1 MESLN
6 NRTYIMPEADIKP
19 FFPAASVVVNNGFL
33 HTISGLG
40 NNKAVTAFIAVI
52 CFLMAANLNA
62 QTLDWVKT
70 FGGIGDDFCESM
82 VIDAVG
88 NVYTVGGFQ
97 NTVDFNPG
105 TDSMMLS
112 SLGWRNIFIQ
122 KLDAQG
128 NFLWAKAFGGKGN
141 DFGRGIALDAASNVY
156 IIGGFDDTV
165 DFDPGMG
172 VTKLTAVG
180 KKDIFIQKLDANGNF
195 LWAKSFGGRD
205 YDAGTSIAVD
215 ADGNVYTTGY
225 FIDTVDFDPGPDSM
239 KISAVGLWDSFI
251 QKLDANGNLLWAKS
265 IGGNNE
271 SYSFLLAIDA
281 KGNVYTSGNFTD
293 SIKFDPG
300 TGVKNLSAKGDE
312 DVFILKYN
320 DKGNLLWAKSFGGKS
335 NDYSQSIA
343 FDDKGNVYT
352 IGSFSE
358 AVDFNLGNDT
368 VRISAVGASDIYIQ
382 KMDADGNFIWAKSFG
397 GMTSDGGN
405 SIAIDNKGNIFTT
418 GSFRESVDF
427 DPGIGMANL
436 SAIGESD
443 IFIQKLD
450 ENGNFLW
457 AKSFGGNLSDVGSS
471 IFIDTVGDVFTTGS
485 LRGTVDF
492 DPGTDVKNL
501 TSVGG
506 EDIFVHKMKQTAT
519 GVADMGN
526 GIDISL
532 YPNPSNG
539 FIHIALNEAV
549 GEAAITITDLQGKII
564 HSEQMSAATKSSM
577 DIQAPNGVYF
587 IHVKTAKG
595 QSIMKLI
602 KE

>member
-1 MESLN
+1 
-6 NRTYIMPEADIKP
+6 
-19 FFPAASVVVNNGFL
+19 
-33 HTISGLG
+33 LG
-40 NNKAVTAFIAVI
+40 
-52 CFLMAANLNA
+52 
-62 QTLDWVKT
+62 
-70 FGGIGDDFCESM
+70 E
-82 VIDAVG
+82 
-88 NVYTVGGFQ
+88 
-97 NTVDFNPG
+97 
-105 TDSMMLS
+105 
-112 SLGWRNIFIQ
+112 IF
-122 KLDAQG
+122 
-128 NFLWAKAFGGKGN
+128 
-141 DFGRGIALDAASNVY
+141 R
-156 IIGGFDDTV
+156 
-165 DFDPGMG
+165 
-172 VTKLTAVG
+172 
-180 KKDIFIQKLDANGNF
+180 
-195 LWAKSFGGRD
+195 
-205 YDAGTSIAVD
+205 
-215 ADGNVYTTGY
+215 
-225 FIDTVDFDPGPDSM
+225 
-239 KISAVGLWDSFI
+239 
-251 QKLDANGNLLWAKS
+251 
-265 IGGNNE
+265 
-271 SYSFLLAIDA
+271 
-281 KGNVYTSGNFTD
+281 
-293 SIKFDPG
+293 
-300 TGVKNLSAKGDE
+300 
-312 DVFILKYN
+312 
-320 DKGNLLWAKSFGGKS
+320 GKS

>member
-1 MESLN
+1 
-6 NRTYIMPEADIKP
+6 
-19 FFPAASVVVNNGFL
+19 
-33 HTISGLG
+33 
-40 NNKAVTAFIAVI
+40 
-52 CFLMAANLNA
+52 
-62 QTLDWVKT
+62 
-70 FGGIGDDFCESM
+70 
-82 VIDAVG
+82 
-88 NVYTVGGFQ
+88 
-97 NTVDFNPG
+97 
-105 TDSMMLS
+105 
-112 SLGWRNIFIQ
+112 
-122 KLDAQG
+122 
-128 NFLWAKAFGGKGN
+128 
-141 DFGRGIALDAASNVY
+141 
-156 IIGGFDDTV
+156 
-165 DFDPGMG
+165 
-172 VTKLTAVG
+172 
-180 KKDIFIQKLDANGNF
+180 
-195 LWAKSFGGRD
+195 
-205 YDAGTSIAVD
+205 
-215 ADGNVYTTGY
+215 
-225 FIDTVDFDPGPDSM
+225 
-239 KISAVGLWDSFI
+239 
-251 QKLDANGNLLWAKS
+251 
-265 IGGNNE
+265 
-271 SYSFLLAIDA
+271 
-281 KGNVYTSGNFTD
+281 
-293 SIKFDPG
+293 
-300 TGVKNLSAKGDE
+300 
-312 DVFILKYN
+312 
-320 DKGNLLWAKSFGGKS
+320 
-335 NDYSQSIA
+335 
-343 FDDKGNVYT
+343 
-352 IGSFSE
+352 
-358 AVDFNLGNDT
+358 
-368 VRISAVGASDIYIQ
+368 
-382 KMDADGNFIWAKSFG
+382 
-397 GMTSDGGN
+397 MTSDGGN

>member
-1 MESLN
+1 
-6 NRTYIMPEADIKP
+6 
-19 FFPAASVVVNNGFL
+19 
-33 HTISGLG
+33 
-40 NNKAVTAFIAVI
+40 
-52 CFLMAANLNA
+52 
-62 QTLDWVKT
+62 
-70 FGGIGDDFCESM
+70 
-82 VIDAVG
+82 
-88 NVYTVGGFQ
+88 
-97 NTVDFNPG
+97 
-105 TDSMMLS
+105 
-112 SLGWRNIFIQ
+112 
-122 KLDAQG
+122 
-128 NFLWAKAFGGKGN
+128 
-141 DFGRGIALDAASNVY
+141 
-156 IIGGFDDTV
+156 
-165 DFDPGMG
+165 MG

-205 YDAGTSIAVD
+205 YDRGTSIAVD